1 MINWK
6 MSTSL
11 MQNVTINVVY
21 VSYYDEDEEVV
32 DMDLQE
38 LLEQPNTT
46 ITDYGLSL

>member
-11 MQNVTINVVY
+11 MENVTINIVY

-46 ITDYGLSL
+46 ITDYAVI

>member
-6 MSTSL
+6 ISTSL

-21 VSYYDEDEEVV
+21 VSYYDEDEEAV
-32 DMDLQE
+32 DMNLQE

>member
-46 ITDYGLSL
+46 ITDYAVI

>member
-32 DMDLQE
+32 DIDLQE

>member
-11 MQNVTINVVY
+11 MQNVTINIVY

-32 DMDLQE
+32 DIDLQE

-46 ITDYGLSL
+46 ITDYAVI

>member
-11 MQNVTINVVY
+11 MKNVTINIVY
-21 VSYYDEDEEVV
+21 VSYYDEDEEVA
-32 DMDLQE
+32 DIDLKE
-38 LLEQPNTT
+38 LVEQPNTT

>member
-32 DMDLQE
+32 DIDLQE

-46 ITDYGLSL
+46 ITDYAVI

>member
-11 MQNVTINVVY
+11 MENVTINIVY

-46 ITDYGLSL
+46 ITELCNY

>member
-11 MQNVTINVVY
+11 MENVTINIVY